1 MFEPRLDCFVVLFTR
16 ANGLI
21 SKDKLLT
28 LSDLKQIYYLILVP
42 KLHSTLARMY
52 NKFITFGSKNISFS
66 NKFVIYKS

>member
-1 MFEPRLDCFVVLFTR
+1 MFEPRLDCFVVLFMR

-42 KLHSTLARMY
+42 KPHMLY
-52 NKFITFGSKNISFS
+52 FGQNL
-66 NKFVIYKS
+66 